1 MDNRIMIVEGNR
13 RYGDFLVSYFRR
25 REFQA
30 IGFNSHGSAMAS
42 LADDLFD
49 IALVDFFIDGTM
61 ADELCERIAD
71 RYHDYTALI
80 IMSNN
85 QTFENELRIRLF
97 SPVFYLIKPF
107 AVEDV
112 YAVVLKIV
120 EKREQTRLVKR
131 MQLAAH

>member
-1 MDNRIMIVEGNR
+1 MNTRMMIVEGDT
-13 RYGDFLVSYFRR
+13 RYCDYLVSYFRR

-30 IGFNSHGSAMAS
+30 IGFSSHAAA
-42 LADDLFD
+42 LAGLDDDLFD
-49 IALVDFFIDGTM
+49 IALVDFFIDDNPGV
-61 ADELCERIAD
+61 DLCERIAEQF
-71 RYHDYTALI
+71 HDYTALI
-80 IMSNN
+80 IMSSN